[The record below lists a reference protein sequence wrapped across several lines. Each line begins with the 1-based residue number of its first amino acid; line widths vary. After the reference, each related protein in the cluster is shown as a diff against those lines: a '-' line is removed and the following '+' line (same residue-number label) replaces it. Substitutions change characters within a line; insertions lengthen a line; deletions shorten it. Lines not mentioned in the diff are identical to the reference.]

1 MLEKLARRAAFVL
14 VPVSLLLVS
23 VAPRRDDDEQEAR
36 EEAFAELL
44 TGATLTGWFTD
55 SNHPEGPPVHDSY
68 TISKAAKADGD
79 KWLIQSRIGESGLEV
94 PLYIDVKWAGDT
106 PVMTLD
112 QLEVPKMGAFDA
124 RVLFYGKS
132 YAGVWRGAKHAGEM
146 GGRVERLP
154 AAAGAKK

>member
-1 MLEKLARRAAFVL
+1 MLETLSRRAVFAL
-14 VPVSLLLVS
+14 VPVALLLVS

-55 SNHPEGPPVHDSY
+55 SNHPDVAPVHDSY
-68 TISKAAKADGD
+68 TISKAAKADD
-79 KWLIQSRIGESGLEV
+79 EKWLIQARIGETGLEV

-112 QLEVPKMGAFDA
+112 QLQVPQMGAFDA

-132 YAGVWRGAKHAGEM
+132 YAGVWRGAKHGGEM
-146 GGRVERLP
+146 GGRVERAKP
-154 AAAGAKK
+154 ADPAKR